1 MIKHIK
7 SLAEFQVEVRENPHV
22 LVDFWAQW
30 CGPCKMIGPV
40 LEAISDEHPGL
51 TILKVDVDSPS
62 NQIIA
67 AQFRVNS
74 IPTMVHFKNGQVVG
88 TQIGFMP
95 KAPLVRWLGL

>member
-7 SLAEFQVEVRENPHV
+7 SLPEFEAEIKNGNV
-22 LVDFWAQW
+22 LVDFWAAW
-30 CGPCKMIGPV
+30 CGPCRMLGPV
-40 LEAISDEHPGL
+40 LEDIATEHPEL

-67 AQFRVNS
+67 SQFRVNS
-74 IPTMVHFKNGQVVG
+74 IPTMVHFKNGQAVG
-88 TQIGFMP
+88 TQVGFVP